1 MRRAPL
7 LALVLLVGIT
17 TSCGDTPTAIEN
29 EAAQLARTDA
39 PLSPKLLLAGSDR
52 AAEVIWA
59 PFAFVVTGCEGEED
73 VSVEG
78 FSHTV
83 RKDPVPG
90 MQNLLT
96 FITVNAKG
104 EGTGELTGAR
114 YVWDDHLT
122 SYHYRENGMGSGLK
136 GALHS
141 RMIGQGSAPNLRF
154 FGKVTYIVN
163 ANGDVTVDVEEAAQI
178 CK

>member
-1 MRRAPL
+1 MRPAPL
-7 LALVLLVGIT
+7 LALVLLAGIT
-17 TSCGDTPTAIEN
+17 ASCGDSPTAVED
-29 EAAQLARTDA
+29 ESAQLVQTDA
-39 PLSPKLLLAGSDR
+39 QLLPQLFLAESDR

-59 PFAFVVTGCEGEED
+59 PFAFVVEGCEGEEN

-90 MQNLLT
+90 MQNLLA

-114 YVWDDHLT
+114 YVWADHLT
-122 SYHYRENGMGSGLK
+122 SYHYRENGLGSGLK
-136 GALHS
+136 GSLHS
-141 RMIGQGSAPNLRF
+141 RLIGQGSAPNLRF

-163 ANGDVTVDVEEAAQI
+163 ANGDVTVDVEEASQI